1 VTKAITAAV
10 IATLNVNI
18 RFRSLAHC
26 NSETKKDRSATANGP
41 WKPIVCGIAESAKA
55 NLARFVWDSSLL
67 TLAKLRL

>member
-18 RFRSLAHC
+18 RFRPLAHC

-41 WKPIVCGIAESAKA
+41 FAA
-55 NLARFVWDSSLL
+55 
-67 TLAKLRL
+67 LRRGDRRHPVERRGWHRSGADHPAGVALQH